1 MDRRRQSCCRD
12 VFIKAWRR
20 LDTFRG
26 DSAFASWLHR
36 LAVNTMLENA
46 RSEGRRTAR
55 VLPMEDTSRLA
66 GAARTSGIELK
77 MDMESAI
84 ASLPRGA
91 RLAFVA
97 ARCPRLSASGD
108 RRAVERYGWN
118 GEGAAASGAQ
128 TIEGETASL
137 EMTHEVIKH
146 LLDDYVTGD
155 LTEEARP
162 SVEEHVAACAL
173 CNAEVESLKQI
184 LARAAELP
192 KSIDPPADAWSNIRS
207 AIGRDESAVRANIPV
222 SRSGIWQRRY
232 VLAAAAI
239 LVAVLSSAGTA
250 LYMKGHYSGARSSG
264 EVANNSSAEATPATL
279 AAFTLEEN
287 NYLRTASM
295 LQDLLDQQEASLA
308 PETVAQLKASLRTID
323 EAILEARNALR
334 RDPANKMLIEMLSAS
349 YRQKVDLL
357 RRTTELTRGT

>member
-1 MDRRRQSCCRD
+1 
-12 VFIKAWRR
+12 
-20 LDTFRG
+20 
-26 DSAFASWLHR
+26 
-36 LAVNTMLENA
+36 
-46 RSEGRRTAR
+46 
-55 VLPMEDTSRLA
+55 
-66 GAARTSGIELK
+66 
-77 MDMESAI
+77 
-84 ASLPRGA
+84 
-91 RLAFVA
+91 
-97 ARCPRLSASGD
+97 
-108 RRAVERYGWN
+108 
-118 GEGAAASGAQ
+118 
-128 TIEGETASL
+128 
-137 EMTHEVIKH
+137 MTHEVIKH

-162 SVEEHVAACAL
+162 PVEEHVTSCAL
-173 CNAEVESLKQI
+173 CSAEVESLKRI

-207 AIGRDESAVRANIPV
+207 AISRDESAVRADTSV

-264 EVANNSSAEATPATL
+264 AVANNSSAEATPATL

>member
-1 MDRRRQSCCRD
+1 
-12 VFIKAWRR
+12 
-20 LDTFRG
+20 
-26 DSAFASWLHR
+26 
-36 LAVNTMLENA
+36 
-46 RSEGRRTAR
+46 
-55 VLPMEDTSRLA
+55 
-66 GAARTSGIELK
+66 
-77 MDMESAI
+77 
-84 ASLPRGA
+84 
-91 RLAFVA
+91 
-97 ARCPRLSASGD
+97 
-108 RRAVERYGWN
+108 
-118 GEGAAASGAQ
+118 
-128 TIEGETASL
+128 
-137 EMTHEVIKH
+137 MTHEVIKH

-162 SVEEHVAACAL
+162 PVEEHVTTCAL
-173 CNAEVESLKQI
+173 CTAEVETLKRI

-192 KSIDPPADAWSNIRS
+192 KSIDPPVDAWSNIRS
-207 AIGRDESAVRANIPV
+207 VISRDESAVRANIPV

-264 EVANNSSAEATPATL
+264 AVANNSSAEATPATL

-308 PETVAQLKASLRTID
+308 PETIAQLKASLRTID
-323 EAILEARNALR
+323 EAILEARNALA
-334 RDPANKMLIEMLSAS
+334 RDPANKLLVEMLSAS